1 MIFSIVIPAYNEEEA
16 IASIVE
22 RCLAQRRP
30 IVEQTP
36 AEEVE
41 VIVVSDGSV
50 DRTVEI
56 ASKYKPDIRLI
67 AYEKNRGY
75 GAALKCGF
83 ENARGELVS
92 FLDADG
98 TCDPAYFIPM
108 INNLV
113 ENDADIVIGSRMTPT
128 SRMPRTRKIG
138 NAVFRTIIN
147 ILADANVTDC
157 ASGMRVIKRDS
168 LAKIYPLPDGLHFTP
183 AMTCR
188 AVLDSGLKITEI
200 PMHYEERI
208 GRSKL
213 GVVKDGLR
221 FLGSILDIG
230 LTYRPLRFLG
240 ILGVLFELI
249 AFVLGL
255 SILRAYFSTGMIQ
268 AHIIYRLIV
277 LLTLA
282 VSGLGL
288 LTLGTTAES
297 IVQYTSGKRREH
309 RFLGLVF
316 LFFYRPLPALL
327 SGLLMFLLCAVL
339 WLPSI
344 FEYLS
349 TGFVTQHWSFI
360 VTGAFCFLMGSQLI
374 SHAILIHMVN
384 RLTEIMQERSRLS
397 GLLGKR

>member
-22 RCLAQRRP
+22 RCLAQQAS
-30 IVEQTP
+30 ILEQTP
-36 AEEVE
+36 IDEVE
-41 VIVVSDGSV
+41 IIVVSDGSV

-56 ASKYKPDIRLI
+56 AGQYKPDIRLV

-83 ENARGELVS
+83 ETAKGDLVS

-108 INNLV
+108 INDCFNH
-113 ENDADIVIGSRMTPT
+113 DADIVIGSRMTPT

-138 NAVFRTIIN
+138 NTIFRTIIN
-147 ILADANVTDC
+147 ILGDAKVTDC
-157 ASGMRVIKRDS
+157 ASGMRVIRRDS
-168 LAKIYPLPDGLHFTP
+168 LPKIYPLPDGLHFTP

-221 FLGSILDIG
+221 FLWSIVDIG

-240 ILGVLFELI
+240 VLGVLFEI
-249 AFVLGL
+249 AAFLLGL
-255 SILRAYFSTGMIQ
+255 SVLRAYFATGMIQ

-288 LTLGTTAES
+288 LTLGTTAEL
-297 IVQYTSGKRREH
+297 IVQYTSGKQREH
-309 RFLGLVF
+309 RFLGF
-316 LFFYRPLPALL
+316 IFFFFYRPLPALL
-327 SGLLMFLLCAVL
+327 LGFVMLFLCAVL
-339 WLPSI
+339 WLPSVL
-344 FEYLS
+344 EYLR

-374 SHAILIHMVN
+374 SHAILVHMVN
-384 RLTEIMQERSRLS
+384 RLTEIMQERSRLRAT
-397 GLLGKR
+397 LG